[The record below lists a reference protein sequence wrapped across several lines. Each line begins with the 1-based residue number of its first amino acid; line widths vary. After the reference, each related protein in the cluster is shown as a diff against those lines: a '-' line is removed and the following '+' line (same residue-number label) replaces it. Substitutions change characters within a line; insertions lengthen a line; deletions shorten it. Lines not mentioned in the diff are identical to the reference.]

1 MMERTALVL
10 SGGGLRGAAHAGVL
24 RVLERVGLLQ
34 SIQVVA
40 GTSAGAIVGAMLAS
54 GTSVAA
60 IEQAALKLIATPCDE
75 LVDFN
80 LSGLRDVACTEDV
93 GKFSGL
99 LRGQAIFDLVDK
111 NLAYIRS
118 FTDYATLPPDLQ
130 DKVKDLLLVSVN
142 LDNGLKTVFCDPARY
157 PDYDEGV
164 VCGRLSFAAAARASS
179 SAPLT
184 VIPFRCPPQEGC
196 NCLRAEPDGTMQ
208 TQSFV
213 DGAVRDNCPL
223 KLAVDLAGCTRV
235 LAINLGYAGDQL
247 KDVASQGLD
256 AIVSQSLT
264 IMGTQQLDA
273 DIDYLRTHVADG
285 DLHLSAYVLNPRLYD
300 MGTFDFNRIPEAIRR
315 GEQAAEWFLQ
325 ELDRKLHIFRPDG
338 SVDADRMFSEMGVFA
353 YNYPDPERAE
363 RRKRLLAARTQP
375 TAPCNVAQEITRLGL
390 LTVAAVVSIS
400 LALFTV
406 GGAFAMKLK
415 PNAASLG
422 DVFVF
427 WDGGFILFLVGWII
441 ILLLLRFFLC
451 RARTPKPS

>member
-1 MMERTALVL
+1 MERTALVL
-10 SGGGLRGAAHAGVL
+10 SGGGLRGAAHIGVL
-24 RVLERVGLLQ
+24 RVLQRVGLLQ

-54 GTSVAA
+54 GTSVTA
-60 IEQAALKLIATPCDE
+60 IEQAALKLTATPCDE

-80 LSGLRDVACTEDV
+80 VGGLRDVACTQDV
-93 GKFSGL
+93 GRFNGL
-99 LRGQAIFDLVDK
+99 LRGQAITDLVND

-118 FTDYATLPPDLQ
+118 FAEYATLPPDLQ

-142 LDNGLKTVFCDPARY
+142 LDNGVKTVFCDTSRY
-157 PDYDEGV
+157 PSYDEGV
-164 VCGRLSFAAAARASS
+164 VCGRLSFGAAARASS
-179 SAPLT
+179 SAPFT
-184 VIPFRCPPQEGC
+184 VIPFRCPAQDDC
-196 NCLRAEPDGTMQ
+196 ACRRAESNGSVQ
-208 TQSFV
+208 VQSFV

-235 LAINLGYAGDQL
+235 IAINLGYAGDQL

-256 AIVSQSLT
+256 AIISQSLT
-264 IMGTQQLDA
+264 IMGTQHLDA
-273 DIDYLRTHVADG
+273 DIDYLRTRVADG

-300 MGTFDFNRIPEAIRR
+300 MGTFDFYRVPEAIRR
-315 GEQAAEWFLQ
+315 GEAAAEWFLQ
-325 ELDRKLHIFRPDG
+325 ELDRKLHIFRPNG
-338 SVDADRMFSEMGVFA
+338 SVDADRLFNQEGVFV

-363 RRKRLLAARTQP
+363 RRQRLLAAARTRP
-375 TAPCNVAQEITRLGL
+375 TGPCNVAQEVARLGV
-390 LTVAAVVSIS
+390 LTVAAVISIS

-427 WDGGFILFLVGWII
+427 WDGGFISFLVGWIA
-441 ILLLLRFFLC
+441 ILLVLRFYLC
-451 RARTPKPS
+451 RSVSRD